1 MPDTNDRLIS
11 LDVFRGMTIA
21 AMVLVNNPGTWS
33 AIYGPL
39 KHAEWHGI
47 TPTDYVFPFFLFIVG
62 VAIPVALTKRIR
74 NGVTRHVYLKIVQ
87 RAAIIFA
94 LGLLMS
100 MIPFFQFN
108 DTTGIPY
115 AIKIVLV
122 LSFSA
127 ALLLYLMERKTTAAV
142 IGGLSALTVLV
153 FYFAGGDIVWYNFA
167 AMRIPGVL
175 QRIAVCYLIAS
186 LIFLHT
192 SWKQQTAIGIA
203 LLVLYWLLMTL
214 VPVPG
219 CEVATI
225 DDKACNLAAYLDRT
239 ILTESHMWRSA
250 RVFDPEGIL
259 STVPAIVTTL
269 SGVLA
274 GTWLIGGKDE
284 GGRMKDEGGRL
295 KDEGGGMKDEI
306 EASSDPALS
315 RRPSSFIPHPSSF
328 QKAAGMFFFGTLL
341 LAIGWSWSL
350 LFPLNKSLWTSS
362 YVVYTSG
369 LALLTLASCYWL
381 IDIKGYKRWAWP
393 FVVFGV
399 NALVLFVFS
408 GIMARLLGMVRV
420 SGPEAGKDITLQQ
433 WIFSSA
439 FLSWASP
446 VNASL
451 AYAVCF
457 ILFWLFLM
465 WLLYRRSI
473 FIKV

>member
-1 MPDTNDRLIS
+1 
-11 LDVFRGMTIA
+11 
-21 AMVLVNNPGTWS
+21 
-33 AIYGPL
+33 
-39 KHAEWHGI
+39 
-47 TPTDYVFPFFLFIVG
+47 
-62 VAIPVALTKRIR
+62 
-74 NGVTRHVYLKIVQ
+74 
-87 RAAIIFA
+87 
-94 LGLLMS
+94 
-100 MIPFFQFN
+100 
-108 DTTGIPY
+108 
-115 AIKIVLV
+115 
-122 LSFSA
+122 
-127 ALLLYLMERKTTAAV
+127 
-142 IGGLSALTVLV
+142 
-153 FYFAGGDIVWYNFA
+153 
-167 AMRIPGVL
+167 
-175 QRIAVCYLIAS
+175 
-186 LIFLHT
+186 
-192 SWKQQTAIGIA
+192 
-203 LLVLYWLLMTL
+203 
-214 VPVPG
+214 
-219 CEVATI
+219 
-225 DDKACNLAAYLDRT
+225 
-239 ILTESHMWRSA
+239 
-250 RVFDPEGIL
+250 
-259 STVPAIVTTL
+259 
-269 SGVLA
+269 
-274 GTWLIGGKDE
+274 
-284 GGRMKDEGGRL
+284 
-295 KDEGGGMKDEI
+295 
-306 EASSDPALS
+306 
-315 RRPSSFIPHPSSF
+315 
-328 QKAAGMFFFGTLL
+328 MFFFGTLL